1 VPKHAA
7 TAWTRVAHPVS
18 DVTGPSEAEGSTGE
32 PGIDVQLWKPTS
44 WLELGKFVTE
54 ATVDS
59 VKYRRDFRDVERV
72 FFLIGYPRSGSTLIG
87 SMLNAHPEMVIA
99 HESDLF
105 RYVRP
110 GVTRNQLFAI
120 LLRRDRQFAAVNR
133 RWNGFDYALDHGTQ
147 GQFVRLRVIGDKHAG
162 RAARRI
168 HQDPALLDRFRRVV
182 KVPIRVLHII
192 RNPYDNIAS
201 IAHNRDLPLGRG
213 IDIYRKLVVAVT
225 DVLGRLSDDELCEV
239 RYEDFTRDPAEALTA
254 LCRFMGV
261 DAPEDYV
268 KGCAALADPGGRR
281 SRTRFEWSEAERQ
294 EVNDII
300 ASAPRLAGYTFE
312 N

>member
-1 VPKHAA
+1 MSDAAVP
-7 TAWTRVAHPVS
+7 S
-18 DVTGPSEAEGSTGE
+18 GGEGSDGE

-44 WLELGKFVTE
+44 WLDFGKFVAE

-59 VKYRRDFRDVERV
+59 VRYRRDFRDVERV
-72 FFLIGYPRSGSTLIG
+72 FFLVGYPRSGSTLIG

-110 GVTRNQLFAI
+110 GITRNQLFAI
-120 LLRRDRQFAAVNR
+120 LLRRDRQFAAVDR
-133 RWNGFDYALDHGTQ
+133 RWNGFDYALDDGTQ

-162 RAARRI
+162 RAARRL

-201 IAHNRDLPLGRG
+201 IAHNRDLPVSRA
-213 IDIYRKLVVAVT
+213 IEIYRMLGVAVT
-225 DVLGRLSDDELCEV
+225 DVVGRLRAEELCEV
-239 RYEDFTRDPAEALTA
+239 RYEEFTSSPAEALTG
-254 LCRFMGV
+254 LCQFIGV
-261 DAPEDYV
+261 DAPDDYV
-268 KGCAALADPGGRR
+268 KACAALADPGGRR
-281 SRTRFEWSEAERQ
+281 SRSRFEWSEAERR
-294 EVNDII
+294 EVDDII
-300 ASAPRLAGYTFE
+300 ASRSLLHGYTFE
-312 N
+312 D